1 MSEETKKGFR
11 MPSSYTVLIIII
23 AVMAALTWIIPAGQ
37 YDVNKEGNL
46 IAGTYK
52 EVASNPQGMFSW
64 HRFVRCLDT
73 NLQRQRLT
81 FPSLS

>member
-52 EVASNPQGMFSW
+52 QVASNGTDSCDAW
-64 HRFVRCLDT
+64 TRTYKGSD
-73 NLQRQRLT
+73 
-81 FPSLS
+81 

>member
-1 MSEETKKGFR
+1 

-52 EVASNPQGMFSW
+52 QVASNPQGFGMFSLAPIRRDAW
-64 HRFVRCLDT
+64 TRTYKAAIDVSFFILMVRW
-73 NLQRQRLT
+73 
-81 FPSLS
+81 FPW